1 MLLMQGEDETV
12 SIKEE
17 LKKKPYFKWI
27 VLCNVATGTFMATL
41 DGSIVNVALPTISV
55 DFHVGKETL
64 QWAVTAYLLTISSL
78 LLAFGR
84 LADIIGKNRVYAAGF
99 LGFALGSALCG
110 TAGTVQQLVIF
121 RIIQAVGAA
130 MMMANAMGLVTSC
143 FPPKERGR
151 ALGTMGTVVA
161 LGSLTG
167 PSLGGFLVSSLGWR
181 AIFYINIP
189 IGILGF
195 IASLFILPRDKDIL
209 QKQKFDYFGALL
221 FGGGITCFLLGLS
234 EGQEFGWV
242 SQRVLV
248 LLIGSAVLLGAFF
261 ITELKIKQPMIEL
274 SLFRSRLFFAG
285 NVAGLLSFVAMF
297 FTTYLLPFYMSEILS
312 LKAYQMGLVM
322 TAFPVVMALTA
333 PLSGWLSD
341 KTGPLLLTTGGLSIN
356 AIGLYL
362 LSDISVDMSP
372 LSLVWKMALMGL
384 GTGMFQSP
392 NNSSVMS
399 TVSPHKLGVAGGV
412 VATVRNVGMV
422 MGVALS
428 VAIFNARFAALK
440 SVLPWQTAYVEALG
454 LVFKVAAIIALC
466 GAAVSFV
473 RGGGAPG
480 SSAGTEGGRTPAKSD
495 G

>member
-1 MLLMQGEDETV
+1 M
-12 SIKEE
+12 SFKEK
-17 LKKKPYFKWI
+17 LQKRPYYRWI
-27 VLCNVATGTFMATL
+27 VFANVAAGTFMATL

-55 DFHVGKETL
+55 NFGVGKETL
-64 QWAVTAYLLTISSL
+64 QWAVTAYLLTISSM

-84 LADIIGKNRVYAAGF
+84 LADIIGKNRVYAVGF

-110 TAGTVQQLVIF
+110 LAGNVQQLVIF
-121 RIIQAVGAA
+121 RVIQAVGAA

-143 FPPKERGR
+143 FPPRERGR
-151 ALGTMGTVVA
+151 ALGSMGTVVA

-189 IGILGF
+189 IAIMGF
-195 IASLFILPRDKDIL
+195 IAALFILPRDRDIL

-234 EGQEFGWV
+234 EGQEFGWM
-242 SQRVLV
+242 SQRVLI
-248 LLIGSAVLLGAFF
+248 LLAASIILLGVFF
-261 ITELKIKQPMIEL
+261 ITELRITQPMIDL
-274 SLFRSRLFFAG
+274 SLFRNRLFLAG

-297 FTTYLLPFYMSEILS
+297 FTTYLLPFYMAEMLE

-322 TAFPVVMALTA
+322 TAFPAAMALTA
-333 PLSGWLSD
+333 PFSGWLSD

-356 AIGLYL
+356 AIGLFL
-362 LSDISVDMSP
+362 LADVSADMSP
-372 LSLVWKMALMGL
+372 HSLVWKMALMGL

-392 NNSSVMS
+392 NNSSVMG
-399 TVSPHKLGVAGGV
+399 TVPSPKLGVAGGV

-422 MGVALS
+422 IGVALS
-428 VAIFNARFAALK
+428 VAIFKARFEFLQ
-440 SVLPWQTAYVEALG
+440 SVTTWQTAYVEALG
-454 LVFKVAAIIALC
+454 LVFKAAAVIALC

-473 RGGGAPG
+473 RGGVPG
-480 SSAGTEGGRTPAKSD
+480 GYGGPERQDRRKHQVEREI
-495 G
+495 